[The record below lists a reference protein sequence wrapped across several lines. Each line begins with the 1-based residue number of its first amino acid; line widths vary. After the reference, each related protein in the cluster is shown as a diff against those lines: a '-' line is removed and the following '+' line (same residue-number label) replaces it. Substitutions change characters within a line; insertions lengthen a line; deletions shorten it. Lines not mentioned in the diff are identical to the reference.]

1 MTDRKSDGTSSD
13 KALAANAL
21 HALKPA
27 QLRRVS
33 DPKNLAKPVK
43 VDPLAGQD
51 RARSALELA
60 TEIHQKSHNLF
71 VASPRDIPIRD
82 ILKPFL
88 AKAGDEEIELSDYA
102 YAYNFDDASA
112 PKLLILPAGS
122 APSVAEAFDELIGDL
137 REAIP
142 AAFEKPEV
150 KSRRR
155 ALENAFKDR
164 QENAF
169 EQLGQDAEARSI
181 GIMRGPMGF
190 SLVPT
195 KDNEALTPADL
206 KTLDD
211 AQQEERKATLSE
223 FQERLEEIVSAIPEW
238 ERSLRSDLR
247 KLKREIIEAAIT
259 RLIEATREVLCDIN
273 PACAHLESVK
283 RDLIQN
289 GEHFFAIALSEQ
301 DLSEPASEISDFQ
314 NPFERYSINVLVTR
328 TVPTE
333 RVPVIEETNPTLA
346 HLVGRVEHRSESGYL
361 TTSFKLIKPG
371 ALHQANGGFLILDAR
386 SLLSEPMSWRA
397 LKRTI
402 QSGSIKTENLAEALS
417 LTSTISLDPE
427 PVPLSARIIL
437 IGDAWIY
444 HMLSTHDP
452 EFRGLFKL
460 FADIE
465 DSVVRTEESEGLL
478 ATTYRDIAKSRD
490 LLEPGPHAL
499 AFLLEEA
506 ARQIGDAG
514 RLSVQTE
521 RISDILLEAH
531 QYASSEAA
539 SVIERH
545 HVEKA
550 GVEQIYRASRIRDR
564 MQEQLLRDIALVQT
578 DGARV
583 GQVNGLSVYELA
595 GAAFGKPSRITARTR
610 PGSGQIID
618 IEREARLGGPIH
630 SKGVMVLSGY
640 LAGQYALESA
650 FSLRASIV
658 LEQSYG
664 GVEGDSASLAELLAV
679 LSSIARQPIN
689 QYIAVTGA
697 INQLGDVQA
706 IGGVNEKI
714 EGFFDLCR
722 DRGLT
727 GHQGVVI
734 PSSNVQHLMLRPDVV
749 DACAQGTFA
758 IYGVASLDEAIPIL
772 FNTASDELHVSVEK
786 RLAQYASAIKGVG
799 ILKVEESPQAD
810 QAPFSLPDEAPPDA
824 PTDEPPKA
832 PPKAKS
838 KTGRHHE
845 R

>member
-1 MTDRKSDGTSSD
+1 MTDRQSGQQSSD
-13 KALAANAL
+13 PDLAANRP
-21 HALKPA
+21 HALDPA

-33 DPKNLAKPVK
+33 DPENLKKPVE
-43 VDPLAGQD
+43 VDLLAVQH
-51 RARSALELA
+51 RALSALKLA
-60 TEIHQKSHNLF
+60 TEIRQKSHNLF
-71 VASPRDIPIRD
+71 IASPPDIPIRD

-88 AKAGDEEIELSDYA
+88 AKADNDAIKLSDYA
-102 YAYNFDDASA
+102 YAYNFDDASV
-112 PKLLILPAGS
+112 PKLLILPVGS
-122 APSVAEAFDELIGDL
+122 APRVAEAFDELIRDL

-195 KDNEALTPADL
+195 KDNEVLTPTDL
-206 KTLDD
+206 KMLDD
-211 AQQEERKATLSE
+211 AQQEERKATLAE
-223 FQERLEEIVSAIPEW
+223 FQERLEEILRAIPEW

-247 KLKREIIEAAIT
+247 NLKREIIEAAIT
-259 RLIEATREVLCDIN
+259 RSIEATREVLCDME

-301 DLSEPASEISDFQ
+301 DLSVPASVISDFQ
-314 NPFERYSINVLVTR
+314 NPFERYSINVLVSR

-333 RVPVIEETNPTLA
+333 RVPVIEETNPTLS
-346 HLVGRVEHRSESGYL
+346 HLVGRVEHRSEGGYL

-444 HMLSTHDP
+444 HVLSTHDP
-452 EFRGLFKL
+452 EFRRLFKL

-478 ATTYRDIAKSRD
+478 ATTYRDIAKSRE

-531 QYASSEAA
+531 HYASSEAA
-539 SVIERH
+539 HGIERQ

-550 GVEQIYRASRIRDR
+550 RVEQIYRASRIRDR
-564 MQEQLLRDIALVQT
+564 MQEQLLREIALVQT

-640 LAGQYALESA
+640 LSGQYALDYA

-679 LSSIARQPIN
+679 LSSIAKQPIN
-689 QYIAVTGA
+689 QFIAVTGA

-714 EGFFDLCR
+714 EGFFDLCKE
-722 DRGLT
+722 RGLT

-734 PSSNVQHLMLRPDVV
+734 PHSNAQHLMLRPDVV
-749 DACAQGTFA
+749 DACAQGVFA
-758 IYGVASLDEAIPIL
+758 VYGVASLDEAIPIL
-772 FNTASDELHVSVEK
+772 FNTASDEIHLSVEK
-786 RLAQYASAIKGVG
+786 QLAQYASAIKGNG
-799 ILKVEESPQAD
+799 ILKVEESPQAE

-824 PTDEPPKA
+824 TPDEPPKA
-832 PPKAKS
+832 PPKAKVQ
-838 KTGRHHE
+838 TGRHHE

>member
-1 MTDRKSDGTSSD
+1 MTDRKPKDKSSNTS
-13 KALAANAL
+13 LAANTPLAL
-21 HALKPA
+21 NPL

-33 DPKNLAKPVK
+33 DPKMLDKPVETN
-43 VDPLAGQD
+43 PLVGQD
-51 RARSALELA
+51 RARSALQLA
-60 TEIHQKSHNLF
+60 TEIRQKSHNLF

-88 AKAGDEEIELSDYA
+88 AKTGIGEFYLSDYA
-102 YAYNFDDASA
+102 YAYNFEDASA
-112 PKLLILPAGS
+112 PKLLTLPAGA
-122 APSVAEAFDELIGDL
+122 APGVADAFDELIRDL

-155 ALENAFKDR
+155 ALENTFKDR

-169 EQLGQDAEARSI
+169 EQLGQDAEARSVA
-181 GIMRGPMGF
+181 IMRGPMGF

-195 KDNEALTPADL
+195 KDDQVLTPADL
-206 KTLDD
+206 KTLDE
-211 AQQEERKATLSE
+211 AQQEERKATLAE
-223 FQERLEEIVSAIPEW
+223 FQERLEEIVRAIPEW

-247 KLKREIIEAAIT
+247 NLKREIIEAAIT
-259 RLIEATREVLCDIN
+259 QSIEATREVLCEME

-301 DLSEPASEISDFQ
+301 ELSDQTSEILDSQ

-328 TVPTE
+328 ATPAE
-333 RVPVIEETNPTLA
+333 HVPVIEETNPTLA
-346 HLVGRVEHRSESGYL
+346 HLVGRVEHRSEGGYL

-397 LKRTI
+397 LKRAI

-444 HMLSTHDP
+444 HILSSHDP

-465 DSVVRTEESEGLL
+465 DSVVRTEESEALL
-478 ATTYRDIAKSRD
+478 ASMYRDIAQDRG
-490 LLEPGPHAL
+490 LLDPSPDAL
-499 AFLLEEA
+499 AFLLEDA

-521 RISDILLEAH
+521 RISDLLLEAD
-531 QYASSEAA
+531 QYAGSEGA
-539 SVIERH
+539 SVIERQH
-545 HVEKA
+545 IEKA
-550 GVEQIYRASRIRDR
+550 RSEQIYRAGRIRDR
-564 MQEQLLRDIALVQT
+564 MQEQLLRDIALVET
-578 DGARV
+578 DGQRI

-610 PGSGQIID
+610 PGNGQIVD

-640 LAGQYALESA
+640 LAGQYALDSA

-679 LSSIARQPIN
+679 LSCIAKQPIN
-689 QYIAVTGA
+689 QFIAVTGA

-714 EGFFDLCR
+714 EGFFDLCK

-727 GHQGVVI
+727 GHQAVVI

-749 DACAQGTFA
+749 DACANGTFA
-758 IYGVASLDEAIPIL
+758 VYGVARLDEAIPIL
-772 FNTASDELHVSVEK
+772 FNTASDQLHLAVENK
-786 RLAQYASAIKGVG
+786 LAEYASAIKGNGV
-799 ILKVEESPQAD
+799 LKVEETLQTD
-810 QAPFSLPDEAPPDA
+810 QAPFSLPDEVPPDA
-824 PTDEPPKA
+824 PPAEPPKA
-832 PPKAKS
+832 PPKARNE
-838 KTGRHHE
+838 TERHNE